1 MTGEMGRMALVVFGL
16 LLVLTYLL
24 LRGTTPDAALHERRL
39 RAIDALTFN
48 EAALHRDVLKASH
61 GLLLDY
67 DPLVATV
74 ARQRDVAAELR
85 NAGAP
90 DPLIDGIAAQL
101 DRQEAL
107 VEDFKSAHA
116 LLRNSLFYF
125 AYLSDR
131 LVMPGSG
138 PVRPVAM
145 VVGRLASAMLRF
157 VHSTSNDAEAA
168 AVAEALDE
176 LSAQAVPDDL
186 HEDATALRAHGALI
200 LRNYPFVDRILAR
213 LLETRVSEQANSLQ
227 DHFMEQQ
234 RHAESRAWIFR
245 VLLYF
250 ASVLLLVYLGLL
262 YVRLRAQ
269 ARALK
274 ARSDFEHLIA
284 GISGQLIDTP
294 VDRTTAAIR
303 EALERLGQH
312 VGVDRAYVI
321 VHGTDHAREV
331 TCHRWFRAGIN
342 VPDGWPDGGLTTG
355 CEHPLPRNGEM
366 GLERYRCFDVPSVA
380 ALPHGDLK
388 ARLTECGIRSRLC
401 VPLWHAGNSVGLL
414 GFDAVASEKR
424 WTEDDIA
431 LLRTVGESL
440 VDALFREQAE
450 RERRALESRL
460 RHAQRMESLGTLA
473 GGIAHDFNNI
483 LGAILG
489 YAEMLLARLR
499 RDSREW
505 QHVQEVKKAGERAR
519 DIVDRILAFSRRTE
533 QRLRPLRM
541 RSLLEETAGLLRA
554 ALPPTIAL
562 RLRLPDED
570 GPDRDTIALGE
581 PERVQQVVM
590 NLCTNAAHAM
600 TGHGIVDVALEP
612 VALDTE
618 QVLSH
623 GSLAAGRYV
632 RLSVRDS
639 GHGMDAATLDRIFE
653 PFFTTKGA
661 GAGTGLGLAMV
672 HGIVADHGGAID
684 VHSRPGAGSSFE
696 VYFHQ
701 AKGVPADDDCADAP
715 LPIGRGE
722 TILIVDDDKPLVQ
735 LGEEMVAALGYEPI
749 GFDDSTRAL
758 AAFRADP
765 QRFDLVLADEVMP
778 GMTGTQLAAALHAIR
793 PDLPIVLMTGFGG
806 AVGSAPPD
814 ACVILKKPLL
824 PADIAS
830 AIARHLHPE
839 HQSAAASWVGN
850 RAGRSRQTVRH
861 RARFET

>member
-1 MTGEMGRMALVVFGL
+1 MALVVFGL

-24 LRGTTPDAALHERRL
+24 LRGTTPDASLHERRL
-39 RAIDALTFN
+39 RAIDAFTFN

-74 ARQRDVAAELR
+74 ARLREVAAELR

-90 DPLIDGIAAQL
+90 RPLIDGIAAQL
-101 DRQEAL
+101 DRQEVL

-116 LLRNSLFYF
+116 LLRNSLSYF
-125 AYLSDR
+125 AYLSER
-131 LVMPGSG
+131 LVMSGSE
-138 PVRPVAM
+138 PDRTVAM
-145 VVGRLASAMLRF
+145 VVGRLASAMFRF
-157 VHSTSNDAEAA
+157 VDSTSNDAEAA

-176 LSAQAVPDDL
+176 LSAQAVTDDL
-186 HEDATALRAHGALI
+186 REDAAALRAHGALI
-200 LRNYPFVDRILAR
+200 LRNHPLVGGILAR

-234 RHAESRAWIFR
+234 QHAESRAWIFR
-245 VLLYF
+245 VLLYL
-250 ASVLLLVYLGLL
+250 ASVLLLAYLGLL

-294 VDRTTAAIR
+294 VDRTAAAIR
-303 EALERLGQH
+303 QALERLGQH

-321 VHGTDHAREV
+321 LHATDHAKEA
-331 TCHRWFRAGIN
+331 TCHSWFRAGID

-355 CEHPLPRNGEM
+355 CDHPLPRKEEM
-366 GLERYRCFDVPSVA
+366 GLERYGCVDVPSVA
-380 ALPHGDLK
+380 ALPHGDVK
-388 ARLTECGIRSRLC
+388 ARLTECGIRSWLC

-431 LLRTVGESL
+431 LLRTVGEIL

-450 RERRALESRL
+450 RERQALESRL

-489 YAEMLLARLR
+489 YAEMLLGRLR
-499 RDSREW
+499 RESREW

-554 ALPPTIAL
+554 ALPPTVDL
-562 RLRLPDED
+562 RLHLPEED
-570 GPDRDTIALGE
+570 AIALGE

-600 TGHGIVDVALEP
+600 RGHGIIDVALEP

-618 QVLSH
+618 QAPSH
-623 GSLAAGRYV
+623 GALAAGRYV

-653 PFFTTKGA
+653 PFFTTKEA
-661 GAGTGLGLAMV
+661 GVGTGLGLAMV
-672 HGIVADHGGAID
+672 HGIVADHGGAIN

-696 VYFHQ
+696 VYFRQ
-701 AKGVPADDDCADAP
+701 AKDLPADDDRTDAP

-722 TILIVDDDKPLVQ
+722 TILIVDDEKPLVQ

-765 QRFDLVLADEVMP
+765 QRFDLVLADEIMP

-793 PDLPIVLMTGFGG
+793 PDLPILLMTGFGG
-806 AVGSAPPD
+806 AVESAPTD
-814 ACVILKKPLL
+814 ACEILKKPLL
-824 PADIAS
+824 PTDIAGG
-830 AIARHLHPE
+830 IARHLHRE
-839 HQSAAASWVGN
+839 HRVAAN
-850 RAGRSRQTVRH
+850 P
-861 RARFET
+861 

>member
-1 MTGEMGRMALVVFGL
+1 MALVVLGL

-24 LRGTTPDAALHERRL
+24 LRGTTPDASLHERRL
-39 RAIDALTFN
+39 RAIDAFTFN

-74 ARQRDVAAELR
+74 ARLREVAAELR

-90 DPLIDGIAAQL
+90 RPLIDGIAAQL
-101 DRQEAL
+101 DRQEVL

-116 LLRNSLFYF
+116 LLRNSLSYF
-125 AYLSDR
+125 AYLSER
-131 LVMPGSG
+131 LVMSGSE
-138 PVRPVAM
+138 PDRTVAM
-145 VVGRLASAMLRF
+145 VVGRLASAMFRF
-157 VHSTSNDAEAA
+157 VDSTSNDAEAA

-176 LSAQAVPDDL
+176 LSAQAVTDDL
-186 HEDATALRAHGALI
+186 REDAAALRAHGALI
-200 LRNYPFVDRILAR
+200 LRNHPLVGGILAR

-234 RHAESRAWIFR
+234 QHAESRAWIFR
-245 VLLYF
+245 VLLYL
-250 ASVLLLVYLGLL
+250 ASVLLLAYLGLL

-294 VDRTTAAIR
+294 VDRTAAAIR
-303 EALERLGQH
+303 QALERLGQH

-321 VHGTDHAREV
+321 LHATDHAKEA
-331 TCHRWFRAGIN
+331 TCHSWFRAGID

-355 CEHPLPRNGEM
+355 CDHPLPRKEEM
-366 GLERYRCFDVPSVA
+366 GLERYGCVDVPSVA
-380 ALPHGDLK
+380 ALPHGDVK
-388 ARLTECGIRSRLC
+388 ARLTECGIRSWLC

-431 LLRTVGESL
+431 LLRTVGEIL

-450 RERRALESRL
+450 RERQALESRL

-489 YAEMLLARLR
+489 YAEMLLGRLR
-499 RDSREW
+499 RESREW

-554 ALPPTIAL
+554 ALPPTVDL
-562 RLRLPDED
+562 RLHLPEED
-570 GPDRDTIALGE
+570 AIALGE

-600 TGHGIVDVALEP
+600 RGHGIIDVALEP

-618 QVLSH
+618 QAPSH
-623 GSLAAGRYV
+623 GALAAGRYV

-653 PFFTTKGA
+653 PFFTTKEA
-661 GAGTGLGLAMV
+661 GVGTGLGLAMV
-672 HGIVADHGGAID
+672 HGIVADHGGAIN

-696 VYFHQ
+696 VYFRQ
-701 AKGVPADDDCADAP
+701 AKDLPADDDRTDAP

-722 TILIVDDDKPLVQ
+722 TILIVDDEKPLVQ

-765 QRFDLVLADEVMP
+765 QRFDLVLADEIMP
-778 GMTGTQLAAALHAIR
+778 GMTGTRLAAALHAIR
-793 PDLPIVLMTGFGG
+793 PDLPILLMTGFGG
-806 AVGSAPPD
+806 AVESAPTD
-814 ACVILKKPLL
+814 ACEILKKPLL
-824 PADIAS
+824 PTDIAGG
-830 AIARHLHPE
+830 IARHLHRE
-839 HQSAAASWVGN
+839 HRVAAN
-850 RAGRSRQTVRH
+850 P
-861 RARFET
+861 

>member
-1 MTGEMGRMALVVFGL
+1 MTGATARMALVVFGL

-24 LRGTTPDAALHERRL
+24 LRGTTPDASLHERRL
-39 RAIDALTFN
+39 RAIDAFTFN

-74 ARQRDVAAELR
+74 ARLREVAAELR

-90 DPLIDGIAAQL
+90 RPLIDGIAAQL
-101 DRQEAL
+101 DRQEVL

-116 LLRNSLFYF
+116 LLRNSLSYF
-125 AYLSDR
+125 AYLSER
-131 LVMPGSG
+131 LVMSGSE
-138 PVRPVAM
+138 PDRTVAM
-145 VVGRLASAMLRF
+145 VVGRLASAMFRF
-157 VHSTSNDAEAA
+157 VDSTSNDAEAA

-176 LSAQAVPDDL
+176 LSAQAVTDDL
-186 HEDATALRAHGALI
+186 REDAAALRAHGALI
-200 LRNYPFVDRILAR
+200 LRNHPLVGGILAR

-234 RHAESRAWIFR
+234 QHAESRAWIFR
-245 VLLYF
+245 VLLYL
-250 ASVLLLVYLGLL
+250 ASVLLLAYLGLL

-294 VDRTTAAIR
+294 VDRTAAAIR
-303 EALERLGQH
+303 QALERLGQH

-321 VHGTDHAREV
+321 LHATDHAKEA
-331 TCHRWFRAGIN
+331 TCHSWFRAGID

-355 CEHPLPRNGEM
+355 CDHPLPRKEEM
-366 GLERYRCFDVPSVA
+366 GLERYGCVDVPSVA
-380 ALPHGDLK
+380 ALPHGDVK
-388 ARLTECGIRSRLC
+388 ARLTECGIRSWLC

-431 LLRTVGESL
+431 LLRTVGEIL

-450 RERRALESRL
+450 RERQALESRL

-499 RDSREW
+499 RESREW

-554 ALPPTIAL
+554 ALPPTVDL
-562 RLRLPDED
+562 RLHLPEED
-570 GPDRDTIALGE
+570 AIALGE

-600 TGHGIVDVALEP
+600 RGHGIIDVALEP

-618 QVLSH
+618 QAPSH
-623 GSLAAGRYV
+623 GALAAGRYV

-653 PFFTTKGA
+653 PFFTTKEA
-661 GAGTGLGLAMV
+661 GVGTGLGLAMV
-672 HGIVADHGGAID
+672 HGIVADHGGAIN

-696 VYFHQ
+696 VYFRQ
-701 AKGVPADDDCADAP
+701 AKDLPADDDRTDAP

-722 TILIVDDDKPLVQ
+722 TILIVDDEKPLVQ

-765 QRFDLVLADEVMP
+765 QRFDLVLADEIMP

-793 PDLPIVLMTGFGG
+793 PDLPILLMTGFGG
-806 AVGSAPPD
+806 AVESAPTD
-814 ACVILKKPLL
+814 ACEILKKPLL
-824 PADIAS
+824 PTDIAG
-830 AIARHLHPE
+830 AIARHLHRE
-839 HQSAAASWVGN
+839 HRVAAN
-850 RAGRSRQTVRH
+850 P
-861 RARFET
+861 

>member
-1 MTGEMGRMALVVFGL
+1 MTGTTARMALVVLGL

-24 LRGTTPDAALHERRL
+24 FRGTTPDAGLHERRL

-74 ARQRDVAAELR
+74 ARLREVATELR

-90 DPLIDGIAAQL
+90 RPLIDGIAAQL

-116 LLRNSLFYF
+116 LLRNSLSYF
-125 AYLSDR
+125 AYLSER
-131 LVMPGSG
+131 LVMPGRE
-138 PVRPVAM
+138 PARPVAL
-145 VVGRLASAMLRF
+145 VVGRLASAMFRF
-157 VHSTSNDAEAA
+157 VDSASNDAEAA
-168 AVAEALDE
+168 AVGAALDE

-186 HEDATALRAHGALI
+186 HEDTAALRAHGALI
-200 LRNYPFVDRILAR
+200 LRNHPLAGGILAR

-245 VLLYF
+245 VLLYL
-250 ASVLLLVYLGLL
+250 ASVLLLAYLGLL

-294 VDRTTAAIR
+294 VDRTAVAIR
-303 EALERLGQH
+303 QALERLGQH

-321 VHGTDHAREV
+321 LHGTDRAKEA
-331 TCHRWFRAGIN
+331 TCHSWFRAGID
-342 VPDGWPDGGLTTG
+342 VPDGWPDGGLATE
-355 CEHPLPRNGEM
+355 CECPLPRKGEM
-366 GLERYRCFDVPSVA
+366 AWSSKGLERYGCVDVPSVA
-380 ALPHGDLK
+380 ALPRSDVK
-388 ARLTECGIRSRLC
+388 ARLTECGIRSWLC

-414 GFDAVASEKR
+414 GFDAVVSEKR

-431 LLRTVGESL
+431 LLRTIGEIL
-440 VDALFREQAE
+440 VDALFREHAE
-450 RERRALESRL
+450 RERQALESRL

-499 RDSREW
+499 RESREW
-505 QHVQEVKKAGERAR
+505 QHVQEVKKAGERAQ

-533 QRLRPLRM
+533 QRLGPLRM

-554 ALPPTIAL
+554 ALPPTIDL

-570 GPDRDTIALGE
+570 AIALGE
-581 PERVQQVVM
+581 PARVQQVAM

-600 TGHGIVDVALEP
+600 TGHGIIDVALEP

-618 QVLSH
+618 RVLSH
-623 GSLAAGRYV
+623 GALAAGRYV

-653 PFFTTKGA
+653 PFFTTKEA
-661 GAGTGLGLAMV
+661 GVGTGLGLAMV

-696 VYFHQ
+696 VYFRQ
-701 AKGVPADDDCADAP
+701 AKAPPADDDRANAP

-722 TILIVDDDKPLVQ
+722 TILIVDDEKPLVQ

-765 QRFDLVLADEVMP
+765 QRFDLVLADEIMP

-793 PDLPIVLMTGFGG
+793 PDLPILLMTGFGG
-806 AVGSAPPD
+806 AVEFAPPD
-814 ACVILKKPLL
+814 ACEILKKPLL
-824 PADIAS
+824 PTDIAS

-839 HQSAAASWVGN
+839 HQVA
-850 RAGRSRQTVRH
+850 TV
-861 RARFET
+861 